1 MHVHVQ
7 VLRGE
12 TAKCRYMVC
21 NYHTLTGRKRD
32 RLLDSTALDVPNPKC
47 GVCLPSM
54 CLVVDTTAFTVGD
67 LIDAVVTKR
76 LGFSRRAARHH
87 ALLKTNNARRV
98 HIANGAVTKHFFRRH
113 ALNNGEVFFTNI
125 FAFKRDPQTSVCR

>member
-1 MHVHVQ
+1 MHVHVHEQ

-32 RLLDSTALDVPNPKC
+32 RLLAPDSLDPPNPKC
-47 GVCLPSM
+47 GVCLPSL

-76 LGFSRRAARHH
+76 LGFSRRAARTAPAPHLH
-87 ALLKTNNARRV
+87 RICTAPAPAP
-98 HIANGAVTKHFFRRH
+98 HSC
-113 ALNNGEVFFTNI
+113 
-125 FAFKRDPQTSVCR
+125 PP

>member
-67 LIDAVVTKR
+67 LIDAVVMKR
-76 LGFSRRAARHH
+76 LGFSRRAARAPHRERPRAERAQTWGVQQEVSKTRSQR
-87 ALLKTNNARRV
+87 ALAR
-98 HIANGAVTKHFFRRH
+98 HLPSATAM
-113 ALNNGEVFFTNI
+113 
-125 FAFKRDPQTSVCR
+125 

>member
-21 NYHTLTGRKRD
+21 NYHSLTGRKRD

-67 LIDAVVTKR
+67 LIDAVVMKR
-76 LGFSRRAARHH
+76 LGFSRRAARAPHRAPH
-87 ALLKTNNARRV
+87 QLHRQRGEGHVDEHRVALQDVRSQPDHGRRQRHPVPQQNA
-98 HIANGAVTKHFFRRH
+98 
-113 ALNNGEVFFTNI
+113 
-125 FAFKRDPQTSVCR
+125 